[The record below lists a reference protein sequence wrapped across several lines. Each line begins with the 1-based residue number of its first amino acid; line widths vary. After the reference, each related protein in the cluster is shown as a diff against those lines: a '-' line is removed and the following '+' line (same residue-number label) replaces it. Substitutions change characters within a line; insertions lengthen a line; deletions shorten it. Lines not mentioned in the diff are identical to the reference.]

1 MRLLGAHALRVRP
14 LAAAVAFATLSPACG
29 ELRSGTWRAEDGDG
43 GHDGAGDAGIE
54 VGDPGA
60 GDLAADWCDGLSGDC
75 EQLIDGGKGDPCM
88 GDGMPLSDGGDS
100 AIAGG
105 DAASGDSASGG
116 DEPVA
121 GDSGPAV
128 ERRLHLQ
135 ATPAGTPMLLEAAT
149 TACVDALS
157 TLYLEGPASG
167 PWRIDS
173 ADALGNV
180 LPVLPA
186 SPPGELVPEYLGGGV
201 YSDAGY
207 ATVAGSELPA
217 AAATLTIEIDTEQW
231 VISNTCAAA
240 LLRIWIYDTGL
251 GGGATLLDSGAQ
263 ACPEP
268 APWTVAIE
276 APIASR
282 YEVLVF
288 DFADSSVDQYDEVTL
303 QQDGSGLVVMPP
315 LPTDG
320 RLELALLDST
330 GQEVESVAV
339 TLSCQ

>member
-1 MRLLGAHALRVRP
+1 LG
-14 LAAAVAFATLSPACG
+14 
-29 ELRSGTWRAEDGDG
+29 SGAGRAEDGDG
-43 GHDGAGDAGIE
+43 GRDGAGDADIQ
-54 VGDPGA
+54 VGDPRA

-75 EQLIDGGKGDPCM
+75 EQLIDGGKGDPRM
-88 GDGMPLSDGGDS
+88 GDGIPLSDGGDS

-105 DAASGDSASGG
+105 DTASGDSASGG
-116 DEPVA
+116 DSLTGGDEPA
-121 GDSGPAV
+121 TGDSGPAV

-135 ATPAGTPMLLEAAT
+135 ATQAGTPMLLEAAS
-149 TACVDALS
+149 TACVEASS
-157 TLYLEGPASG
+157 TLYLEGPAND

-201 YSDAGY
+201 YSEAGY

-217 AAATLTIEIDTEQW
+217 AAATVTIEIDTEQW
-231 VISNTCAAA
+231 VISNTCAAP
-240 LLRIWIYDTGL
+240 LLHIWLYDTGL
-251 GGGATLLDSGAQ
+251 SGDATLLDSGAQ